1 MSETSRRE
9 QFAFHVYYAGLLLL
23 AFSLPLSEFG
33 MSISQLGILASW
45 VIGGNFSGK
54 IRSFLSNKVALSI
67 SAIFLLHVI
76 GLAWTEDFAY
86 AYKDLRIKVPLLML
100 PLIVSTSPSLTKRQT
115 ESIYLTV
122 IAGAMLS
129 TLISMGVYLGVGNY
143 EINSTRDISIFIS
156 HIRLALICCVA
167 VFIAIWLIREYY
179 STRPFIYHAL
189 LALSSLWLIFF
200 IFLIQGLTAI
210 TVILIAPVVLAIVLI
225 VTTRNNFFRIG
236 LLLTLLLPGI
246 YLFSTVSSVM
256 KEMTPRKIYNLEDLP
271 ETTPNGNPYVHILNH
286 KDYENGHA
294 VWLFVSEKEL
304 REEWNLRSDLDFDSL
319 DHRSQL
325 LRTTLMRYLSSKGL
339 TKDSAGVWALS
350 DQEIQ
355 HVENGIANIYYVNM
369 TGLKSRIHQV
379 LWELEVYRNW
389 GNPSGKSVSQR
400 LEYWKTGLAIVA
412 EHPLYGVGTGDVPA
426 TFKNQY
432 IKMDSPL
439 DERWRLRSH
448 NQFLSM
454 AVAFGIPGLIWFLFA
469 LLYPV
474 IISVRQRNILYIAFA
489 VAAILSMVT
498 EDTLETQPGVTFFTL
513 FTVLFLF
520 IHPGKE
526 TVGGN

>member
-9 QFAFHVYYAGLLLL
+9 QFAFHVYYTGLLLL

-54 IRSFLSNKVALSI
+54 IKSFLSNKVALSI

-86 AYKDLRIKVPLLML
+86 AYKDLRIKVPLLMM
-100 PLIVSTSPSLTKRQT
+100 PLLVSTSPALTKRQT
-115 ESIYLTV
+115 ETLFLTV
-122 IAGAMLS
+122 IGGVILS
-129 TLISMGVYLGVGNY
+129 TLISLAVYLGVGNY
-143 EINSTRDISIFIS
+143 EIHSARDISIFIS

-167 VFIAIWLIREYY
+167 VFIAVWLIWEHRN
-179 STRPFIYHAL
+179 TKPFWYFAI
-189 LALSSLWLIFF
+189 LASSSVWLIFF

-210 TVILIAPVVLAIVLI
+210 SVILIALVASAIVLMITSRNII
-225 VTTRNNFFRIG
+225 VRIG
-236 LLLTLLLPGI
+236 LLLVLLLPGI
-246 YLFSTVSSVM
+246 YLFSTVSSVI
-256 KEMTPRKIYNLEDLP
+256 KEMIPRKIFTLEELP
-271 ETTPNGNPYVHILNH
+271 EKTPNGNPYVHNLDH

-294 VWLFVSEKEL
+294 VWMFVSEKEL
-304 REEWNLRSDLDFDSL
+304 RKEWNLRSDMDFDSL

-355 HVENGIANIYYVNM
+355 HVESGIANIHYVNM

-389 GNPSGKSVSQR
+389 GNPSGKSISQR
-400 LEYWKTGLAIVA
+400 LEYWKTARAIIA
-412 EHPLYGVGTGDVPA
+412 EHPWLGVGTGDVPKA
-426 TFKNQY
+426 FKEQY
-432 IKMDSPL
+432 EKMNSPL

-448 NQFLSM
+448 NQFLSVT
-454 AVAFGIPGLIWFLFA
+454 VAFGILGLIWFLIMLF
-469 LLYPV
+469 YPV
-474 IISVRQRNILYIAFA
+474 VVSIRRRNVLYLIFSATAII
-489 VAAILSMVT
+489 SMVT
-498 EDTLETQPGVTFFTL
+498 EDTLESQPGVTFFTF

-526 TVGGN
+526 AVGGN